1 MDDMFVKRVINCVI
15 WHRRVTHGGARCS
28 LLLFWSFYFGKY
40 VDGRCRWQWRKLELA
55 FVWRRRKRR
64 LLGAAGKKKKVE
76 NFHLTHFDLL
86 RNLSVMF
93 YGHWRH
99 FHRRGQ
105 LGSVKCPFLIDFAFI
120 TELFLLKLW
129 NLIQIKRAALS
140 DIFRWIFQK
149 MIFVGFNFEINE
161 NMEF

>member
-64 LLGAAGKKKKVE
+64 LLGAAGENKKWKISTWRTLIYWGTCRLCFTATFPSTGPIGFRKMPVS
-76 NFHLTHFDLL
+76 NRF
-86 RNLSVMF
+86 RV
-93 YGHWRH
+93 YHWN
-99 FHRRGQ
+99 
-105 LGSVKCPFLIDFAFI
+105 
-120 TELFLLKLW
+120 FLLKLW

-149 MIFVGFNFEINE
+149 MIFVEFNFEINE
-161 NMEF
+161 NIGF